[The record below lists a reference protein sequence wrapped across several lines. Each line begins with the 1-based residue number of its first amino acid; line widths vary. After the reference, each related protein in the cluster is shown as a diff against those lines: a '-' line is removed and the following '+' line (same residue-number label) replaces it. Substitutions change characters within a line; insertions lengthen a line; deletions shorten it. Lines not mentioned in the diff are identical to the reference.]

1 MKPVYEASHGVEAH
15 MIADL
20 LRREG
25 ISGLVHGEYLQGAI
39 GVLPA
44 SGLVQVVV
52 DEADYDRARRVIE
65 HWNAAQTEEPAPA
78 APVRRAPPVASAR
91 WPYFAAGLLLGAF
104 ATWVTAGSSGENLA
118 DVPYCRP

>member
-1 MKPVYEASHGVEAH
+1 MKPVYEAAHGVEAH

-25 ISGLVHGEYLQGAI
+25 ISGLVQGEYLQGAV

-44 SGLVQVVV
+44 CGLVQVVV
-52 DEADYDRARRVIE
+52 DDADFDRARRIIE
-65 HWNAAQTEEPAPA
+65 HWNAAQADEPAPA
-78 APVRRAPPVASAR
+78 AAMRAALPQAAPR

-104 ATWVTAGSSGENLA
+104 ATWVTAGSSGENA
-118 DVPYCRP
+118 VDVPYCRP

>member
-1 MKPVYEASHGVEAH
+1 MKPVYEAAHGVEAH

-25 ISGLVHGEYLQGAI
+25 ISGLVRGEYLQGAI

-52 DEADYDRARRVIE
+52 DEADYDRARGVIE
-65 HWNAAQTEEPAPA
+65 HWSAAQTDEPVRPTPVRAPLQHA
-78 APVRRAPPVASAR
+78 APR

-104 ATWVTAGSSGENLA
+104 ATWVTTGGSGENA
-118 DVPYCRP
+118 VDVPYCRP

>member
-1 MKPVYEASHGVEAH
+1 MKPVYEAAHGVEAH

-25 ISGLVHGEYLQGAI
+25 ISGLVRGEYLQGAI

-52 DEADYDRARRVIE
+52 DEADYDRARGVIE
-65 HWNAAQTEEPAPA
+65 HWNAAQAEDPPAMPAARPAPLAA
-78 APVRRAPPVASAR
+78 APR

-104 ATWVTAGSSGENLA
+104 ATWVTAGGSGENLA